1 MQTQVFTDVERRQL
15 CIDISVDN
23 RNQIHTGKGKDA
35 HVAILAEVI
44 LLVFEYGLEP
54 IFLARDIITHRE
66 HVFVLLRILSHRDQ
80 ETECFSLQYR
90 TDSTATLHRWY
101 TEQGDALNKELLKM
115 FDERIVGFSTI
126 MEEIEG

>member
-1 MQTQVFTDVERRQL
+1 MIVFNTTYTMPNND
-15 CIDISVDN
+15 
-23 RNQIHTGKGKDA
+23 
-35 HVAILAEVI
+35 
-44 LLVFEYGLEP
+44 
-54 IFLARDIITHRE
+54 ARD
-66 HVFVLLRILSHRDQ
+66 FVIWVHQSMMPRVEANGRLTEPRLLRILSHRDQ